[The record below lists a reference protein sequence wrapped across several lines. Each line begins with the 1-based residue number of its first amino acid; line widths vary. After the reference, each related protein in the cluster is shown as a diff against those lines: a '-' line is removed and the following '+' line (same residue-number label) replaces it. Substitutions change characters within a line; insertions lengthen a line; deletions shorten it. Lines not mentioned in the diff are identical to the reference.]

1 MPLKPI
7 HLTKE
12 QRNLVIPQI
21 QQFFEEERG
30 ETLGELAAD
39 GVLDFF
45 LTRIG
50 PYVYNQAL
58 ADCRQVLNERMVT
71 LEEDIRPGGSSA
83 PAAVTSAARRCR
95 SRLPKHPPGA
105 RGSFRFPDACRHY
118 TLRHIKISS
127 TYCPPI
133 KNSPMSRPC
142 STNPQL
148 S

>member
-71 LEEDIRPGGSSA
+71 LEEDIYALEVRP
-83 PAAVTSAARRCR
+83 
-95 SRLPKHPPGA
+95 RLP
-105 RGSFRFPDACRHY
+105 R
-118 TLRHIKISS
+118 
-127 TYCPPI
+127 
-133 KNSPMSRPC
+133 
-142 STNPQL
+142 
-148 S
+148 